1 MTATTHQ
8 GGTFAKRVTAVFSTK
23 LFAFSMSFATSI
35 VVSRILGTDGKGQYV
50 AVIAV
55 PALLGGIGVFGLPNA
70 INYFSARGISVRGL
84 LRAGLLFTTILS
96 AVLMTV
102 LWVLL
107 PWLHGSILSGAPVD
121 TLRIGLITVP
131 AALLSTF
138 GSAVLYGR
146 QQIRTYST
154 ILVAQAF
161 TTFTLAVLFVGV
173 FRWGV
178 LGAVAASIIVTWLLA
193 IAVVVA
199 VARLSGRTSEGGPV
213 SYRALMRYGSRIY
226 PSSITG
232 YFNYR
237 VDVFIIQA
245 LMVGQSGQLGLYSMA
260 VTMAELLFYVPD
272 SVTMI
277 FLPRVSGSTPAEAD
291 ALMPRVARLTVLITC
306 LCAVALI
313 PAAYVGIHL
322 VLPTFAPCLPAFL
335 VLLPGVVSIALAKVM
350 TSYIAGRG
358 RPGPVSAGA
367 TVALFINVVA
377 NLILIPQFGIVG
389 AAMASLI
396 SYSALAVMMVVVAC
410 RLSNLS
416 PLTIV
421 VPGKAEVRL
430 LWSAAGR
437 AVASLRARLAGR
449 GRGAAANGAA
459 GGIDSGTPS

>member
-1 MTATTHQ
+1 
-8 GGTFAKRVTAVFSTK
+8 
-23 LFAFSMSFATSI
+23 
-35 VVSRILGTDGKGQYV
+35 
-50 AVIAV
+50 
-55 PALLGGIGVFGLPNA
+55 
-70 INYFSARGISVRGL
+70 
-84 LRAGLLFTTILS
+84 
-96 AVLMTV
+96 
-102 LWVLL
+102 
-107 PWLHGSILSGAPVD
+107 
-121 TLRIGLITVP
+121 
-131 AALLSTF
+131 
-138 GSAVLYGR
+138 
-146 QQIRTYST
+146 
-154 ILVAQAF
+154 
-161 TTFTLAVLFVGV
+161 
-173 FRWGV
+173 
-178 LGAVAASIIVTWLLA
+178 
-193 IAVVVA
+193 
-199 VARLSGRTSEGGPV
+199 
-213 SYRALMRYGSRIY
+213 MRYGSRIY

>member
-8 GGTFAKRVTAVFSTK
+8 AGTFARRVTAVFSTK

-35 VVSRILGTDGKGQYV
+35 VVSRILGIDGKGQYV

-55 PALLGGIGVFGLPNA
+55 PGLLGGIGVFGLPNA
-70 INYFSARGISVRGL
+70 INYFSARGISARGL

-102 LWVLL
+102 LWVAL

-193 IAVVVA
+193 LAVVVA
-199 VARLSGRTSEGGPV
+199 VARLSGRTEGGPV
-213 SYRALMRYGSRIY
+213 SYRALMKYGSRIY

-237 VDVFIIQA
+237 IDVFIIQA
-245 LMVGQSGQLGLYSMA
+245 LMVGQSGQLGLYSIA

-277 FLPRVSGSTPAEAD
+277 FLPRVSGSTSVEAD
-291 ALMPRVARLTVLITC
+291 ALLPRVARLTVLITC

-322 VLPTFAPCLPAFL
+322 VLPGFVDCLPAFL
-335 VLLPGVVSIALAKVM
+335 VLLPGVISIALSKVM
-350 TSYIAGRG
+350 SSYIAGRG

-367 TVALFINVVA
+367 TVALFTNVVA
-377 NLILIPQFGIVG
+377 NLILIPRFGIVG

-396 SYSALAVMMVVVAC
+396 SYSALALMMLIVAS
-410 RLSNLS
+410 RLAHLS
-416 PLTIV
+416 PLALV

-437 AVASLRARLAGR
+437 AVSSLRARLAKR
-449 GRGAAANGAA
+449 GGGTAANGTT
-459 GGIDSGTPS
+459 GEIDSGRPS